1 MRGRRSA
8 IRRTAAALGGLLLF
22 LVLLPALAGAQS
34 VGTPPPTPVPPAG
47 SLSPF
52 PSVLRTPSPSGRP
65 PEIRAGSAV
74 LADLDTGQVLFARN
88 PDQRRPIA
96 SLTKIMTA
104 LLVLQ
109 NTRGTDVVTVSEQA
123 AAPQHAAGLSVLG
136 LRAAEQLPVSELMY
150 ALLLQS
156 ANDAAVALAEHV
168 GGTVE
173 GFVRL
178 MNEKAAALGMRAT
191 TRFSS
196 PNGLDDRGYSTAQD
210 LLTMTRAGYR
220 FPRFAQIVATQFHD
234 IPSPDGEPRRIQ
246 NRNVLLWLYPGA
258 VGVKT
263 GFTSAAGYNVIAA
276 AERDGRRLVAV
287 VLGEPGEPF
296 SDAAALLDYGFEGFE
311 RRTLIEAG
319 ESFGTV
325 PIDGHRVTVV
335 AKGGLAKLVPVEGMP
350 DLVRAVSV
358 DEGVAFPPAVGERVG
373 EVRVSVPGF
382 HLGRVPLVVS
392 LVPPPPPPPPGPWWL
407 RAMSAVTHAVG
418 GILDALLG

>member
-1 MRGRRSA
+1 
-8 IRRTAAALGGLLLF
+8 
-22 LVLLPALAGAQS
+22 
-34 VGTPPPTPVPPAG
+34 
-47 SLSPF
+47 
-52 PSVLRTPSPSGRP
+52 
-65 PEIRAGSAV
+65 
-74 LADLDTGQVLFARN
+74 
-88 PDQRRPIA
+88 
-96 SLTKIMTA
+96 MTA

-109 NTRGTDVVTVSEQA
+109 NTRGTDVVTVSEEA

-136 LRAAEQLPVSELMY
+136 LQAAEQLPVSELMY

-335 AKGGLAKLVPVEGMP
+335 AKGGLAKLVPVEGIP

-358 DEGVAFPPAVGERVG
+358 DEGVTFPPAVGERVG
-373 EVRVSVPGF
+373 EVGVLVPGF

-418 GILDALLG
+418 GILHALLR